1 MIRRAPT
8 STRTDTLFPY
18 TTLFRSHQQ
27 LARRSVGHFQLVA
40 AVGEITPLLLR
51 MPVLVG
57 HPARGLGAEHD
68 RGHALGRAGEDA
80 VAAGQVLVELRVV
93 DVARRGVELAR
104 AGNAVDR
111 EAAQRFLLL
120 VPGVEVPV
128 VAVVRSEEHTS
139 ELQSLMRIS
148 YDVYCL
154 TKKQ

>member
-1 MIRRAPT
+1 MIRRPPR

-18 TTLFRSHQQ
+18 TSSSD
-27 LARRSVGHFQLVA
+27 LARRAVGHFQLVA

-93 DVARRGVELAR
+93 D
-104 AGNAVDR
+104 
-111 EAAQRFLLL
+111 
-120 VPGVEVPV
+120 
-128 VAVVRSEEHTS
+128 RSEEHTLNS
-139 ELQSLMRIS
+139 SH
-148 YDVYCL
+148 
-154 TKKQ
+154 